1 MNLNNLQ
8 GAKAAVEVLSAAS
21 HRLKSIKEKN
31 MKDVKVFLGGWK
43 TIQCVEIQMENRK
56 KHYIINI
63 CLN

>member
-43 TIQCVEIQMENRK
+43 TIQCV
-56 KHYIINI
+56 
-63 CLN
+63 